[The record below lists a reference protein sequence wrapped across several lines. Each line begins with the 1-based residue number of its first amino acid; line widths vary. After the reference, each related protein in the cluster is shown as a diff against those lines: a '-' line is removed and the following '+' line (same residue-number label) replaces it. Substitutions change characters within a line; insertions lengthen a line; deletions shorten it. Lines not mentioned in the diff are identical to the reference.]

1 MIIRSNTVFKKYER
15 ITRLKK
21 EEEEEEG
28 IRARY
33 RYSKTL
39 NTNIRKYRND
49 GSKPVSIIIA
59 T

>member
-1 MIIRSNTVFKKYER
+1 MFKKYER